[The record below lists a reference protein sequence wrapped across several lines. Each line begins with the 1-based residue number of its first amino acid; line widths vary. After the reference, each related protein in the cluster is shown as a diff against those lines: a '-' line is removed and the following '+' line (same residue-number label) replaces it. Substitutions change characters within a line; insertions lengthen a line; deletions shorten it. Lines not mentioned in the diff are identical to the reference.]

1 MDRKEKAN
9 AYHDSGYNCCQAVSA
24 AFADV
29 TGMSEA
35 QALAVG
41 GGFGGGLRC
50 GEICGAVS
58 GAVMVLS
65 LTHPYNDCTD
75 LARKNE
81 IARLTKEF
89 HRRFKAV
96 FGCERC
102 LDLLQTDISS
112 TEQFQAAKAAGVMKK
127 CPVFIT
133 TAVEIVE
140 QMLAEEKNTE
150 T

>member
-65 LTHPYNDCTD
+65 LTHPYNDCTN
-75 LARKNE
+75 LERKNE
-81 IARLTKEF
+81 IAGLP
-89 HRRFKAV
+89 
-96 FGCERC
+96 
-102 LDLLQTDISS
+102 
-112 TEQFQAAKAAGVMKK
+112 FQAAKAAGVMKK

-150 T
+150 K

>member
-112 TEQFQAAKAAGVMKK
+112 NELMKAAKAAGVMKK

-133 TAVEIVE
+133 AAVESVG
-140 QMLAEEKNTE
+140 QMLAEGERSE
-150 T
+150 V